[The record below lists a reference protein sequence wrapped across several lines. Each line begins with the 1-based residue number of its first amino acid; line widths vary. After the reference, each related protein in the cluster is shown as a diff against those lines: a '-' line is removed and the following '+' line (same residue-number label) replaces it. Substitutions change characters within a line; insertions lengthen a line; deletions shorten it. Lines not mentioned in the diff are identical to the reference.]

1 MLRKIASISVALVVA
16 GGVMVAVPADAAA
29 KISNGVACSKS
40 GATTKTSGGTYKCA
54 KNPLVSNTKLTWLS
68 LDCVTAA
75 NDAVK
80 AQKSAVTTA
89 ANFKAQ
95 LPVIDLGIATETA
108 NKAEIQLKLDEANKR
123 LTAAQAKLTAAT
135 TDADKKILT
144 TAVVPQTDTGTKT
157 WMRKARTLSNTS
169 AIRNTRE
176 HQYVQASRRG
186 SLLLPEE
193 DSPNASLH
201 RNSSDECSRIRDRS
215 HGLRNPRGS
224 YAYLFY
230 MVSLGSLGPEDSP
243 GRS

>member
-1 MLRKIASISVALVVA
+1 MLRKIASISVALAVA
-16 GGVMVAVPADAAA
+16 GGVMVAVPADAAT

-144 TAVVPQTDTGTKT
+144 TAVGS
-157 WMRKARTLSNTS
+157 WTS
-169 AIRNTRE
+169 ATRAYASKIRNIDITIKKLEAAKLAATNKPAELAANVADARE
-176 HQYVQASRRG
+176 SAKLICTKG
-186 SLLLPEE
+186 
-193 DSPNASLH
+193 
-201 RNSSDECSRIRDRS
+201 
-215 HGLRNPRGS
+215 
-224 YAYLFY
+224 F
-230 MVSLGSLGPEDSP
+230 
-243 GRS
+243 